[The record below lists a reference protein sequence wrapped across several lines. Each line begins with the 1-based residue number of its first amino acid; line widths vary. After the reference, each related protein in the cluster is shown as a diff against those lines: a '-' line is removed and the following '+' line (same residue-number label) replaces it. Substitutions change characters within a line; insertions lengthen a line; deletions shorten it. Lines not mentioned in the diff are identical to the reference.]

1 MTKFARWAL
10 AGLVTLALFG
20 LCAWIGGALVL
31 PHLMRSSA
39 DRWAVAVGA
48 AAVMS
53 APAGTWA
60 AAWAGR
66 AAVPAPAVPAPVAP
80 ASGAA
85 EPRAAQPGPDQGR
98 SVVIGRDNHGIV
110 STGDNARN
118 TQSR

>member
-10 AGLVTLALFG
+10 AGLVTVALFG

-48 AAVMS
+48 AAVVS
-53 APAGTWA
+53 ALAGTWA

-66 AAVPAPAVPAPVAP
+66 AE
-80 ASGAA
+80 SA
-85 EPRAAQPGPDQGR
+85 EPATPAR

>member
-1 MTKFARWAL
+1 M
-10 AGLVTLALFG
+10 VALFG

-48 AAVMS
+48 AAVVS
-53 APAGTWA
+53 ALAGTWA

-66 AAVPAPAVPAPVAP
+66 AEPAAP
-80 ASGAA
+80 
-85 EPRAAQPGPDQGR
+85 ER
-98 SVVIGRDNHGIV
+98 SAVIGRDNNGIV